1 MERLPQSRARLIV
14 NVMNHGTVVGTED
27 AVRLEFEDC
36 VNAVQG
42 LASYLGELLSE
53 VNAEDGYEI
62 TSAILIDALHHW
74 TFDESWTTLPKTR
87 DQTTHST
94 TMPLRRAPAQLTAA
108 TAVSRILLLASRKP
122 PAGSVDA
129 EAW

>member
-42 LASYLGELLSE
+42 LASYLGELLID
-53 VNAEDGYEI
+53 VKQKTAYEI

-74 TFDESWTTLPKTR
+74 TFDEHIDDSAEDDEDFDDDTS
-87 DQTTHST
+87 DDD
-94 TMPLRRAPAQLTAA
+94 AP
-108 TAVSRILLLASRKP
+108 SDEFP
-122 PAGSVDA
+122 PN
-129 EAW
+129 

>member
-1 MERLPQSRARLIV
+1 MGPSSAR
-14 NVMNHGTVVGTED
+14 ED

-74 TFDESWTTLPKTR
+74 TFDEHIDDSAEDER
-87 DQTTHST
+87 R
-94 TMPLRRAPAQLTAA
+94 LR
-108 TAVSRILLLASRKP
+108 
-122 PAGSVDA
+122 
-129 EAW
+129 

>member
-42 LASYLGELLSE
+42 LASYLGELLSDFK
-53 VNAEDGYEI
+53 AKTAYEI

-74 TFDESWTTLPKTR
+74 TFDEHIDDSAEDDEDFDDDTS
-87 DQTTHST
+87 DDD
-94 TMPLRRAPAQLTAA
+94 AP
-108 TAVSRILLLASRKP
+108 SDEFP
-122 PAGSVDA
+122 PN
-129 EAW
+129 

>member
-14 NVMNHGTVVGTED
+14 NVMSHGTVVGTED

-74 TFDESWTTLPKTR
+74 TFDEHIDDSGQ
-87 DQTTHST
+87 DDEDDEDFDDASDDD
-94 TMPLRRAPAQLTAA
+94 APADEF
-108 TAVSRILLLASRKP
+108 P
-122 PAGSVDA
+122 PN
-129 EAW
+129 